1 MYRIMIVEDDASIAS
16 ALESVLKGW
25 GFEACQAKN
34 FQDITADFLQ
44 KQPDL
49 VLMDLN
55 LPGRNGFYWTQ
66 EIRKLSSLPIIFI
79 SSAYESMNVVT
90 ALTKGADDYI
100 TKPFDMT
107 VLVTKIQ
114 ALLRRSYD
122 YTPRTVLLVHN
133 GLRLDTESC
142 EAFYEENS
150 VILSRNEEKILKIL
164 MDQKGKIVSRETLM
178 EALWKTDCYIDEN
191 TLSVNVNRLRRK
203 LESIGVQDYIQ
214 TRKGQGYIVC

>member
-79 SSAYESMNVVT
+79 SSADESMNVVT

-100 TKPFDMT
+100 TKPFDNT
-107 VLVTKIQ
+107 VLITKIQ
-114 ALLRRSYD
+114 ALLRRA
-122 YTPRTVLLVHN
+122 YTYAPAAPFLEHK
-133 GLRLDTESC
+133 GLRLLPSSEVHFGGQSLELTKNE
-142 EAFYEENS
+142 YR
-150 VILSRNEEKILKIL
+150 ILH
-164 MDQKGKIVSRETLM
+164 TLM
-178 EALWKTDCYIDEN
+178 EKKNAVVSRDTLMEVLWKTDCYIDEN
-191 TLSVNVNRLRRK
+191 TLSVNINRLRKK
-203 LESIGVQDYIQ
+203 LRQIGAEDYIL
-214 TRKGQGYIVC
+214 TRKGQGYMV